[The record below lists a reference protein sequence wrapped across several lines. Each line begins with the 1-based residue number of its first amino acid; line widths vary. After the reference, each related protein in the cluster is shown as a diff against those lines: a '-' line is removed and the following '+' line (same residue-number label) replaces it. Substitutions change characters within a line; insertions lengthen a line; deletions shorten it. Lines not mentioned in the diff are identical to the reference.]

1 MSTTEPLKVVDTKNI
16 LPVVDIPVVDTN
28 KIVVDMTTT
37 KKEVGVVDNLKSL
50 VVDSQN
56 NQVVDTEPKKAI
68 VDQKDMSTTE
78 NNNPVYNQPKKLL

>member
-37 KKEVGVVDNLKSL
+37 EKEVRVVDNLKSL
-50 VVDSQN
+50 VVDS
-56 NQVVDTEPKKAI
+56 
-68 VDQKDMSTTE
+68 
-78 NNNPVYNQPKKLL
+78 